1 MNGRNFVLTAL
12 AMQMTID
19 SYLQG
24 AVYPGPKAPDSD
36 NLPTPR
42 PIVKPQPVQLH
53 EFNIKGCKIMAKSR
67 KDAIKI
73 YKHRSK

>member
-12 AMQMTID
+12 AMEMTIN
-19 SYLQG
+19 SYLQS
-24 AVYPGPKAPDSD
+24 AVYFEPKAPDND
-36 NLPTPR
+36 NSPSPR
-42 PIVKPQPVQLH
+42 PIVKSQPVQLH

-73 YKHRSK
+73 YKHKSK

>member
-1 MNGRNFVLTAL
+1 MKSKLILTAL
-12 AMQMTID
+12 AMQMALD
-19 SYLQG
+19 SCLHETMYSK
-24 AVYPGPKAPDSD
+24 PKALGNDSS
-36 NLPTPR
+36 PTPR
-42 PIVKPQPVQLH
+42 PIIKPQPVQLH